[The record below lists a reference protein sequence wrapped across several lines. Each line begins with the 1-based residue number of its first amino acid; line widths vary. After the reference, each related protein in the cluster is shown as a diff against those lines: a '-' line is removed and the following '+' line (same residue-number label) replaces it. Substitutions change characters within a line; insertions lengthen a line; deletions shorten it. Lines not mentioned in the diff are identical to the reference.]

1 MLTDMTLEQALL
13 SGIGAVTSALC
24 IFAKIIWDRS
34 VSCEQWRNE
43 KEPLITK
50 MAEKMGLAQGTL
62 AIIDECPTP
71 GCPYAGKLNSGST
84 FSLSEEEKA
93 KLHNTKRP

>member
-1 MLTDMTLEQALL
+1 MILGMDIEQALI
-13 SGIGAVTSALC
+13 SGIGAVTAALC
-24 IFAKIIWDRS
+24 VLFKIIWDRS
-34 VSCEQWRNE
+34 VACEQWRSE
-43 KEPLITK
+43 KEPLITR

-84 FSLSEEEKA
+84 FSLSEEERA
-93 KLHNTKRP
+93 KLHNPKR